1 MNALDEATRS
11 LWMNVAVAPGAP
23 TLTNNEMA
31 DVCVIGSGIA
41 GLSVAYELMGAGLEV
56 VVLDRGAIA
65 GGMSARTSAH
75 LTSMTDDTFT
85 KLNGMRGV
93 EGGKTFYQSH
103 ASAISR
109 IEQIQADEGIS
120 CNFRRLNGYLFLGPN
135 MTEQELDEECD
146 ATREAGMPVKK
157 QKGVPFRGEEKSATL
172 VYPGQAAF
180 HPLRYLK
187 GIADV
192 LTKRGARLYANSA
205 VVSVEERDGAVTVI
219 TESGARVSAGTVVV
233 ATNSPVS
240 NLFDLHSK
248 QAPSRTYVMAMTLPR
263 DTIEDALY
271 WDTLDPYHYV
281 RLERGPGNTD
291 YLLVGGADHS
301 SGASDDAGARFD
313 ALEAWMRARLPDLGK
328 VTHRWSGQVLD
339 PIDYAA
345 FSGRNPG
352 NDHVF
357 VHTGDSG
364 QGLTHGVLGSLLISR
379 LIVSGK
385 ADWED
390 FYSPARKPISAIKN
404 FVATNIGAFRNFAEY
419 VAPGELGSVDELKP
433 GQGAIIREGLS
444 KVAAY
449 RDENGALHRRSAVC
463 THLGCHIHWNSFEK
477 CWDCPCHGSQ
487 FDVDGAVLNAPAIHP
502 LAEIEAEGTGD
513 AKLRRAG

>member
-11 LWMNVAVAPGAP
+11 LWMSVAVAPDAP
-23 TLTNNEMA
+23 TLSHDANA
-31 DVCVIGSGIA
+31 DVCIIGSGIA
-41 GLSVAYELMGAGLEV
+41 GLSIAYELVGAGLDV

-75 LTSMTDDTFT
+75 LTSMTDDTFK

-103 ASAISR
+103 AAAISR
-109 IEQIQADEGIS
+109 IERIQADEGIS
-120 CNFRRLNGYLFLGPN
+120 CNFRRLNGYLFAAPD
-135 MTEQELDEECD
+135 MTRQELDEEYES
-146 ATREAGMPVKK
+146 TREVGMPVKK
-157 QKGVPFRGEEKSATL
+157 QNGVPFAGEENSATL
-172 VYPGQAAF
+172 VYPDQAAF

-187 GIADV
+187 GIVDAM
-192 LTKRGARLYANSA
+192 TKRGMRLYANSA
-205 VVSVEERDGAVTVI
+205 VVSIEERDGAVTVI
-219 TESGARVSAGTVVV
+219 TESGSKVSAGTVVV
-233 ATNSPVS
+233 ASNSPVS

-248 QAPSRTYVMAMTLPR
+248 QAPYRTYVMAMTIPR

-281 RLERGPGNTD
+281 RLERGPGSTD
-291 YLLVGGADHS
+291 YLLVGGADHK
-301 SGASDDAGARFD
+301 SGEADDAGARFD

-352 NDHVF
+352 NDHIF

-364 QGLTHGVLGSLLISR
+364 QGLTHGVIGSLLIPR
-379 LIVSGK
+379 LILSGK
-385 ADWED
+385 GDWEE
-390 FYSPARKPISAIKN
+390 FYAPGRKTVSAVKN
-404 FVATNIGAFRNFAEY
+404 FIAENIAAVKSFADY
-419 VAPGELGSVDELKP
+419 VAPGELSSVDELKP

-444 KVAAY
+444 KIAAY
-449 RDENGALHRRSAVC
+449 RDETGRLHRRSAVC

-487 FDVDGAVLNAPAIHP
+487 FSIDGAVLNAPAIHP
-502 LAEIEAEGTGD
+502 LEEIEAKGKGD
-513 AKLRRAG
+513 GKLRGAG

>member
-11 LWMNVAVAPGAP
+11 LWMNVAVAPEAP
-23 TLTNNEMA
+23 ALANNEKA

-41 GLSVAYELMGAGLEV
+41 GLSAAYELVGAGLDV

-75 LTSMTDDTFT
+75 LTSMSDDTFK

-103 ASAISR
+103 AAAISR
-109 IEQIQADEGIS
+109 IEQIQAGEGIS
-120 CNFRRLNGYLFLGPN
+120 CNFRRLNGYLFLAPN
-135 MTEQELDEECD
+135 MTTQELDEEYD
-146 ATREAGMPVKK
+146 ATRAVGMPIRK
-157 QKGVPFRGEEKSATL
+157 QKGVPFQGEESSATL
-172 VYPGQAAF
+172 VYPDQAAF

-187 GIADV
+187 GIADS

-205 VVSVEERDGAVTVI
+205 VVSVEERDGAVLVI
-219 TESGARVSAGTVVV
+219 TEGGSKVSAANVVV
-233 ATNSPVS
+233 ASNSPVT
-240 NLFDLHSK
+240 NLFDLHGK
-248 QAPSRTYVMAMTLPR
+248 QAPYRTYVMAMTIPR

-291 YLLVGGADHS
+291 YLLVGGADHK
-301 SGASDDAGARFD
+301 SGEADDAGARFD

-364 QGLTHGVLGSLLISR
+364 QGLTHGVIGSRLISR
-379 LIVSGK
+379 LILSGK
-385 ADWED
+385 ADWEE
-390 FYSPARKPISAIKN
+390 FYSPGRKTVSAVKN
-404 FVATNIGAFRNFAEY
+404 FIAENIAAVKSFAEY
-419 VAPGELGSVDELKP
+419 VAPGELSSVDELKP
-433 GQGAIIREGLS
+433 GQGAIIREGMS
-444 KVAAY
+444 KIAAY
-449 RDENGALHRRSAVC
+449 RDETGRLHRRSAVC
-463 THLGCHIHWNSFEK
+463 SHLGCHLHWNSFEK

-487 FDVDGAVLNAPAIHP
+487 FSIDGAVLNAPAIHP
-502 LAEIEAEGTGD
+502 LEEIEAKAKANGKVRRTG
-513 AKLRRAG
+513 

>member
-11 LWMNVAVAPGAP
+11 LWMNVAVAAGAP
-23 TLTNNEMA
+23 KLSKNEKA

-41 GLSVAYELMGAGLEV
+41 GLSTAYELAGAGLDV
-56 VVLDRGAIA
+56 VVLDRGTIA

-75 LTSMTDDTFT
+75 LTSMTDDTFK

-93 EGGKTFYQSH
+93 EGGKTFYRSH
-103 ASAISR
+103 TAAISR
-109 IEQIQADEGIS
+109 IEQIQTNEGIS
-120 CNFRRLNGYLFLGPN
+120 CNFRRANGYLFLAPN
-135 MTEQELDEECD
+135 MTKQDLDEEYD
-146 ATREAGMPVKK
+146 ATREAGMPVRK
-157 QKGVPFRGEEKSATL
+157 QRGVPFQGEEASATL
-172 VYPGQAAF
+172 VYPDQATF

-187 GIADV
+187 GVADAM
-192 LTKRGARLYANSA
+192 TKRGARLYANSA
-205 VVSVEERDGAVTVI
+205 VVSVEERDGAVVVI
-219 TESGARVSAGTVVV
+219 TEGGSRISAANVVV
-233 ATNSPVS
+233 ASNSPVS

-248 QAPSRTYVMAMTLPR
+248 QAPFRTYVMVMTIPR

-291 YLLVGGADHS
+291 YLLVGGADHK
-301 SGASDDAGARFD
+301 SGEADDAGARFD

-364 QGLTHGVLGSLLISR
+364 QGLTHGVIGSLLISR
-379 LIVSGK
+379 LILSGK
-385 ADWED
+385 ADWEA
-390 FYSPARKPISAIKN
+390 FYSPGRKTVSAVKN
-404 FVATNIGAFRNFAEY
+404 FITENIAAVKSFAEY
-419 VAPGELGSVDELKP
+419 VAPGELSSVDELET
-433 GQGAIIREGLS
+433 GQGAIIREGIS
-444 KVAAY
+444 KIAAY
-449 RDENGALHRRSAVC
+449 RDGTGKLHRRSAVC
-463 THLGCHIHWNSFEK
+463 THLGCHLHWNSFEK

-487 FDVDGAVLNAPAIHP
+487 FSINGAVLNAPAIFP
-502 LAEIEAEGTGD
+502 LEEIETEAKGD
-513 AKLRRAG
+513 AKVRRAG